1 MTPEQ
6 AASAAETLA
15 CPACGSPAGSPCRT
29 RGGDTAFR
37 YHTGRL
43 VLVPELAGEPE
54 VVVPGDRGPGR
65 PWQPRPAPLSA
76 QARALDVPSRIGYA
90 CSTPAS
96 PGLQDQLDA
105 LRTAGCEQVF
115 REDASA
121 RAKDR
126 PERDK
131 ALRLAAGTRTSAGRR
146 VILTVHELG
155 RLARTSAELMTLA
168 AALEADGIGLEV
180 LTGPLAGTWDPRGAG
195 SVLFGV
201 LAAAAGLDRNYR
213 REKSIEGQQAA
224 AAEGRR
230 GGRPRIFGVEMTA
243 AALAMREQ
251 GTGVPEIA
259 ASLVIAEG
267 RNAGQHPSLASVYRA
282 LADADA
288 GAAARLASRLSPRA
302 RQETMRVRRAN
313 HRRLEGRKGG
323 RRCSLTRP

>member
-6 AASAAETLA
+6 AASAAESFA

-131 ALRLAAGTRTSAGRR
+131 ALRLAAGTRASGRR

-201 LAAAAGLDRNYR
+201 LAAAAGLDRNHR
-213 REKSIEGQQAA
+213 REKTVEGQQDAA
-224 AAEGRR
+224 AGGRR
-230 GGRPRIFGVEMTA
+230 GGRPRVFDQEMTA
-243 AALAMREQ
+243 AALAMRSR
-251 GTGVPEIA
+251 GMGVPEIA
-259 ASLVIAEG
+259 ARLVIPEG
-267 RNAGQHPSLASVYRA
+267 KNAGQHPSLASVYRA
-282 LADADA
+282 LADADGGA
-288 GAAARLASRLSPRA
+288 DTAAAARLASR
-302 RQETMRVRRAN
+302 
-313 HRRLEGRKGG
+313 
-323 RRCSLTRP
+323 

>member
-6 AASAAETLA
+6 AASAAERFS
-15 CPACGSPAGSPCRT
+15 CPTCGSPAGSACRT
-29 RGGDTAFR
+29 SGGNTAFR
-37 YHTGRL
+37 YHTARFIL
-43 VLVPELAGEPE
+43 VKELAGEPE
-54 VVVPGDRGPGR
+54 VLVPGDRGPGR
-65 PWQPRPAPLSA
+65 PWQAPTTHPAA
-76 QARALDVPSRIGYA
+76 QAQATDAPARIGYA

-96 PGLQDQLDA
+96 PGLQDQLAA
-105 LRTAGCEQVF
+105 LRAAGCERIF

-121 RAKDR
+121 RIKNR
-126 PERDK
+126 PERDR
-131 ALRLAAGTRTSAGRR
+131 ALRLAADMSTPGGRP
-146 VILTVHELG
+146 VIVAVHELG
-155 RLARTSAELMTLA
+155 RLARSSAELMTLA
-168 AALEADGIGLEV
+168 AALDADGIRLEV

-195 SVLFGV
+195 SPLFEV

-230 GGRPRIFGVEMTA
+230 GGRPRVFGAEMTA

-251 GTGVPEIA
+251 GMGVPEIA

-302 RQETMRVRRAN
+302 RQET
-313 HRRLEGRKGG
+313 
-323 RRCSLTRP
+323 TR